1 MVLLA
6 ASSMMSLVVAGV
18 GMVLGV
24 LLVGWGLAGRAL
36 RLKRERAATAGRAE
50 AAASDEPR
58 MRALEARVSRLEGL
72 VERMRGEMAEV
83 KAGREAARDREAR
96 EARDE
101 EPRVIRAAP
110 VSRASRGAAPAA
122 ASPEP
127 KLPRGELA
135 ADQEFAEVFALA
147 DRGLGAAEIAERL
160 QRPTGQVELILNLR
174 RHGIG
179 A

>member
-6 ASSMMSLVVAGV
+6 AGSVMSLVVAAGGV
-18 GMVLGV
+18 VLGV

-36 RLKRERAATAGRAE
+36 RLKRERAAAAGRAE
-50 AAASDEPR
+50 AAASEEPR
-58 MRALEARVSRLEGL
+58 VRALEARVSRLEGL

-83 KAGREAARDREAR
+83 KAGREAARDREAG
-96 EARDE
+96 DE
-101 EPRVIRAAP
+101 EPRVMKAAP

-122 ASPEP
+122 AAPEP
-127 KLPRGELA
+127 KPPRGELA